1 MEKISSFV
9 GRLVHEE
16 DGASASEYAVL
27 VAIII
32 VAVALAVEA
41 FNLSDIF
48 GAASNKVKAC
58 INGSNAA
65 GC

>member
-27 VAIII
+27 VAVII
-32 VAVALAVEA
+32 VAVAAAVRI
-41 FNLSDIF
+41 FNLNTIF
-48 GAASNKVKAC
+48 GTVSNKV
-58 INGSNAA
+58 INCVNNTN
-65 GC
+65 C

>member
-27 VAIII
+27 VAVIV
-32 VAVALAVEA
+32 VAVFAAVKV
-41 FNLSDIF
+41 FNLNTIF
-48 GAASNKVKAC
+48 GTVGNKVQNC
-58 INGSNAA
+58 VNGS
-65 GC
+65 C

>member
-27 VAIII
+27 VAVIII
-32 VAVALAVEA
+32 AVAAAVKV
-41 FNLSDIF
+41 FNLNTIF
-48 GAASNKVKAC
+48 GTVSNQV
-58 INGSNAA
+58 INCVDGN
-65 GC
+65 C

>member
-32 VAVALAVEA
+32 VAVAAAVSL
-41 FNLSDIF
+41 FDLGNIF
-48 GAASNKVKAC
+48 TAAGDKVKNC
-58 INGSNAA
+58 INAVNGV
-65 GC
+65 C